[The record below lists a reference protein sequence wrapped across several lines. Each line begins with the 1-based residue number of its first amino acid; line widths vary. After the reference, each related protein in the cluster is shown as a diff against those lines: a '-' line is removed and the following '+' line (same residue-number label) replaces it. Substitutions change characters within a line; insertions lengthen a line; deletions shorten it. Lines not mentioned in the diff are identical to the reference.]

1 MIVARFQFK
10 EEHAAHFI
18 ENAGEGRTM
27 VEVLFMD
34 PMDLVETCRE
44 FEPYL
49 VNCTALV
56 DGKIID
62 LKAMSQA

>member
-1 MIVARFQFK
+1 MIVARFHFK
-10 EEHAAHFI
+10 EQYACDFI
-18 ENAGEGRTM
+18 ANATPGRTM
-27 VEVLFMD
+27 IEVLFDD

-56 DGKIID
+56 DGNIID
-62 LKAMSQA
+62 LRSISQA